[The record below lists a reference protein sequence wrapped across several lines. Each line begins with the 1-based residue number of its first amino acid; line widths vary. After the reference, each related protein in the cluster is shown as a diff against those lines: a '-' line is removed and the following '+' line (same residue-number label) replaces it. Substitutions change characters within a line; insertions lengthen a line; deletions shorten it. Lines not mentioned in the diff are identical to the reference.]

1 MLRKLFF
8 FCSTSLIV
16 LGLVTACVPARVT
29 PAPTQPKPLSTANP
43 DAFSTLVAGTANA
56 GMTQTAEAMP
66 YPTATAIP
74 PSPTANKTL
83 PTGAGAPTA
92 TQTPE
97 ISALGTSLKVLDD
110 GTVLFTDN
118 IAGIRL
124 TVPLG
129 WLSVRI
135 NEPEYTQAWVDASY
149 DPALA
154 SGMEAI
160 QDLDPE
166 TFRLIAFNTQD
177 GYVYEGQ
184 GSQINVI
191 FAKDD
196 PKTLDEIAE
205 AEEQAKF
212 FEKYELIF
220 SGYKIRPD
228 TLEIFTVEQQWQV
241 NSSTEEPVMLY
252 YKRVIFKVA
261 SGTVAVD
268 LYAPVPIKDAVVP
281 EFDRMVEQLS
291 LFTP

>member
-43 DAFSTLVAGTANA
+43 DAFSTLVAGTADA
-56 GMTQTAEAMP
+56 LMTQTVEAMP
-66 YPTATAIP
+66 
-74 PSPTANKTL
+74 SPTSTMSL
-83 PTGAGAPTA
+83 PTGTGAPTA

-97 ISALGTSLKVLDD
+97 ISALGTSLKVLED

-196 PKTLDEIAE
+196 PKTLDEIAQ

-241 NSSTEEPVMLY
+241 NSSTEQPVMLY